1 LTRLLFQHKGYG
13 TILQNRCEAKIFEEL
28 SAMKRREFL
37 VRSIAGM
44 GGLLLGP
51 GYISNAGQKSA
62 NFDPFKR
69 VQLGKTKI
77 MLSRVGFG
85 TGMRGS
91 NRQSNQTRLGKE
103 VFEGLLRASYERG
116 VRLFDAADLYGTH
129 PYIAEALKKMPRK
142 DYAIV
147 SKIWWRRGG
156 IPDRERP
163 DADVVVERFL
173 KELNTD
179 YIDLVL
185 LHCVASEKWPEELSK
200 QMEIMDKLKKKGLI
214 RAHGVSCHSLA
225 ALQACVKEPWVDSVH
240 ARINAYGASMDG
252 PPEKVAPVLKALHE
266 AGKGV
271 VGMKLIGEGTFRD
284 SDEKRDESVR
294 YVLGLGCVDA
304 MVVGFE
310 KIEEIDD
317 FATRVRKVAVAG

>member
-1 LTRLLFQHKGYG
+1 ME
-13 TILQNRCEAKIFEEL
+13 I
-28 SAMKRREFL
+28 KRREFL
-37 VRSIAGM
+37 ARSVAGI

-51 GYISNAGQKSA
+51 GRISSAGQKSA
-62 NFDPFKR
+62 NFDPYER
-69 VQLGKTKI
+69 VPLGKTKI
-77 MLSRVGFG
+77 MVSRVGFG
-85 TGMRGS
+85 TGMRGGR
-91 NRQSNQTRLGKE
+91 RQSNQTRLGKE
-103 VFEGLLRASYERG
+103 LFESLLKASYERG
-116 VRLFDAADLYGTH
+116 VRLFDAADLYGSH
-129 PYIAEALKKMPRK
+129 PYIAGALKKMPRK

-156 IPDRERP
+156 IPEQERP
-163 DADVVVERFL
+163 DADVVVERFC
-173 KELNTD
+173 KELDTD

-185 LHCVASEKWPEELSK
+185 LHCVVSEKWPNELGE
-200 QMEIMDKLKKKGLI
+200 QMNIMAKLKKKGLI

-240 ARINAYGASMDG
+240 ARINAYGTNMDG

-271 VGMKLIGEGTFRD
+271 VGMKLIGEGSFRN

-310 KIEEIDD
+310 KIEEVDD
-317 FATRVRKVAVAG
+317 FAARVRKVAVADGHQKLLVRS

>member
-1 LTRLLFQHKGYG
+1 M
-13 TILQNRCEAKIFEEL
+13 E
-28 SAMKRREFL
+28 MKRREFL

-51 GYISNAGQKSA
+51 GCISSAGQKSA
-62 NFDPFKR
+62 NFDPYER
-69 VQLGKTKI
+69 VPLGKTKI
-77 MLSRVGFG
+77 MVSRVGFG
-85 TGMRGS
+85 TGMRGG
-91 NRQSNQTRLGKE
+91 NRQSNQTRMGKE
-103 VFEGLLRASYERG
+103 VFEGLLQSSYERG

-129 PYIAEALKKMPRK
+129 PYLAGALKKIPRK

-156 IPDRERP
+156 IPEQERP

-173 KELNTD
+173 KELDTD

-185 LHCVASEKWPEELSK
+185 LHCVESEKWPDELGTY
-200 QMEIMDKLKKKGLI
+200 MNILDKVKKKGLV
-214 RAHGVSCHSLA
+214 RAHGVSCHSIA

-240 ARINAYGASMDG
+240 ARINAYGAKMDG
-252 PPEKVAPVLKALHE
+252 PTEKVAPVLKALHE

-271 VGMKLIGEGTFRD
+271 VGMKLIGEGTFRN

-294 YVLGLGCVDA
+294 YVLGLGSVDA

-310 KIEEIDD
+310 KIEEVDD
-317 FATRVRKVAVAG
+317 FAARVRKVTVADRPDKLLVRR